1 MSNSTKFKAND
12 YVKIIDGTEIDEIN
26 EPAVGWQGLILKA
39 PSTPKGSLSD
49 CIGCADPEQAAGR
62 IP

>member
-26 EPAVGWQGLILKA
+26 EPAVG
-39 PSTPKGSLSD
+39 
-49 CIGCADPEQAAGR
+49 
-62 IP
+62 